1 MARRNQRK
9 KNPQIKLSAKAL
21 IIVLVLCIALVACY
35 VFVPPVKTFV
45 DGVLKPSTAPSVTPS
60 PSPTAQPSV
69 NPSLLPSVPPSV
81 VPSVQPSLL
90 PSAQPSVVPSAQPST
105 QPSIIPSVGQNGTE
119 DLRVHFID
127 VGQGD
132 SIYIE
137 FPDGTNMLIDGGDK
151 EFDDEVQTYLTDLE
165 VTTISYL
172 LVTHYDADHI
182 GGLDEVFGYTVVE
195 KVYLPTVGEGEITTN
210 AYEDLLTA
218 VANENCEVIE
228 SKMGT
233 QILSTDTDNQFRLLW
248 LSPDDEDLAEVDNE
262 GPNPDSL
269 DKNNI
274 SPIMLL
280 EYQDKQIVFTG
291 DANVTVERDVLER
304 FQEGFYGDITL
315 TDVEVL
321 KAGHHGSNG
330 TGSTTQIK
338 SGSSCQE
345 FLDTLSPEYFI
356 ISVGEG
362 NNHGHPHQPVIDRAE
377 GVGAEIYRTDYHGN
391 IIVTVRADAT
401 LPVEIYT
408 SVQAG

>member
-1 MARRNQRK
+1 MAKRRRNTS
-9 KNPQIKLSAKAL
+9 KNIKINLSVKAL
-21 IIVLVLCIALVACY
+21 IVVLILCTVLLACY
-35 VFVPPVKTFV
+35 LFVPPVKKFV
-45 DGVLKPSTAPSVTPS
+45 NQTIHNVTAPPSTVPSVTPT
-60 PSPTAQPSV
+60 PSA
-69 NPSLLPSVPPSV
+69 LPSVPAVPPVSVFPSV
-81 VPSVQPSLL
+81 EMEQK
-90 PSAQPSVVPSAQPST
+90 
-105 QPSIIPSVGQNGTE
+105 GEE

-137 FPDGTNMLIDGGDK
+137 FPDGTNMLIDGGEK
-151 EFDDEVQTYLTDLE
+151 GYWDEVKTYLTDLE
-165 VTTISYL
+165 ITEIDYL
-172 LVTHYDADHI
+172 LVTHYDSDHI
-182 GGLDEVFGYTVVE
+182 GGLDEVFEYTAVE
-195 KVYLPTVGEGEITTN
+195 KVYLPTIGEGKVDTV
-210 AYEDLLTA
+210 AYADLLTA
-218 VANENCEVIE
+218 IENENCEVIE

-248 LSPDDEDLAEVDNE
+248 LSPDADDLAEMGSE
-262 GPNPDSL
+262 ASTPDSL

-280 EYQDKQIVFTG
+280 EYQDKQIVLTG

-304 FQEGFYGDITL
+304 FSQGHYGDITL

-330 TGSTTQIK
+330 TGNTAQIK

-356 ISVGEG
+356 ISAGEG

-391 IIVTVRADAT
+391 IIVTVRADIT

>member
-1 MARRNQRK
+1 MAKRNQRK

-35 VFVPPVKTFV
+35 LFVPPVKTFV

-60 PSPTAQPSV
+60 PTAQPSV
-69 NPSLLPSVPPSV
+69 
-81 VPSVQPSLL
+81 
-90 PSAQPSVVPSAQPST
+90 SAQPST
-105 QPSIIPSVGQNGTE
+105 QPSVFPSVEQRGEE

-165 VTTISYL
+165 VTTINYL

-195 KVYLPTVGEGEITTN
+195 KVYLPTVGEGEIETN

-218 VANENCEVIE
+218 VANENCEVLE

-280 EYQDKQIVFTG
+280 EYQDKQIVFAWYFPFRYCR
-291 DANVTVERDVLER
+291 DAPLSVLLR
-304 FQEGFYGDITL
+304 L
-315 TDVEVL
+315 L
-321 KAGHHGSNG
+321 
-330 TGSTTQIK
+330 
-338 SGSSCQE
+338 
-345 FLDTLSPEYFI
+345 
-356 ISVGEG
+356 
-362 NNHGHPHQPVIDRAE
+362 R
-377 GVGAEIYRTDYHGN
+377 
-391 IIVTVRADAT
+391 
-401 LPVEIYT
+401 
-408 SVQAG
+408 

>member
-1 MARRNQRK
+1 MATKRNKRK
-9 KNPQIKLSAKAL
+9 KNPQIKLSLKAL
-21 IIVLVLCIALVACY
+21 IIVLVLCVALVACY
-35 VFVPPVKTFV
+35 LFVPPVKTFV
-45 DGVLKPSTAPSVTPS
+45 DGVLNPSVF
-60 PSPTAQPSV
+60 
-69 NPSLLPSVPPSV
+69 
-81 VPSVQPSLL
+81 
-90 PSAQPSVVPSAQPST
+90 
-105 QPSIIPSVGQNGTE
+105 PSIEQRGEE

-165 VTTISYL
+165 VTTLNYL

-182 GGLDEVFGYTVVE
+182 GGLDEVFGYTAVL
-195 KVYLPTVGEGEITTN
+195 KVYLPTIGEGEITTN

-218 VANENCEVIE
+218 IENENCEVLE

-248 LSPDDEDLAEVDNE
+248 LSPDDDDLAEVDNE
-262 GPNPDSL
+262 GPDPDSL

-291 DANVTVERDVLER
+291 DANVTVERDVIQRYLDDY
-304 FQEGFYGDITL
+304 YGDITL

-330 TGSTTQIK
+330 TGNTTQIK

-345 FLDTLSPEYFI
+345 FLELLNPEYFI

-362 NNHGHPHQPVIDRAE
+362 NNHGHPHQPVLDRAE
-377 GVGAEIYRTDYHGN
+377 GVGATIYRTDHHGN